1 MSLDCSMSGAS
12 DAGEDVV
19 GGFGPHERG
28 RLLIVGVEKLHHR
41 TLQFADAAM
50 RATANLLIGELRKP
64 TLHQI
69 QPRAV
74 GRGEVRMKAGPLGK
88 PVPDRR
94 SLVGAVVVHDDM
106 DVEIRREV
114 GFHVIE
120 ELAELHRAM
129 PAMGLADNVGG
140 LDLQSSKQRGGA
152 VPPVVMGAALDLP
165 GTHGQQRLG
174 AVERLNLRFFVEAQ
188 HQGVLGRFDV
198 QPHDVP
204 NFSISRGSGDSLKVV
219 PRGGWRPK
227 AFQMR
232 WTVMRLIP
240 AATAI
245 ERVLQWVAPRGVDS
259 SVRTITSS
267 TCASAT
273 WRGAPGRGSSCS
285 PSSRSL
291 TKRARHLPTICG
303 VTRSLCATVWL
314 STSSAHLR
322 IIRARRAR

>member
-1 MSLDCSMSGAS
+1 MSFDCSMSEAS
-12 DAGEDVV
+12 DAGEYMV
-19 GGFGPHERG
+19 GGFGPLKRA
-28 RLLIVGVEKLHHR
+28 RLLIVSFEELRDR

-50 RATANLLIGELRKP
+50 RAAANLLVGKLCKP
-64 TLHQI
+64 TLDQI

-74 GRGEVRMKAGPLGK
+74 GRGEVRVKAGPLGK

-120 ELAELHRAM
+120 ELAELHRAR

-165 GTHGQQRLG
+165 RTHGQHRLG
-174 AVERLNLRFFVEAQ
+174 AVERLICDFSSRHNTRACS
-188 HQGVLGRFDV
+188 GGSMYSPTMSRT
-198 QPHDVP
+198 
-204 NFSISRGSGDSLKVV
+204 FSISRGSGDSLKVV
-219 PRGGWRPK
+219 LRCGWRPK